1 MLRAFAVSALVVATV
16 VGVGAQP
23 GQSQGQGQRPQQ
35 PARDTPAQP
44 SAPAPSGRISGRVVT
59 ADTGRPVKRA
69 RVFLNAAELPGG
81 GRGMLTDDSGLYEI
95 TDLPAGRYT
104 LNVSKSGFVS
114 LS

>member
-1 MLRAFAVSALVVATV
+1 M
-16 VGVGAQP
+16 
-23 GQSQGQGQRPQQ
+23 
-35 PARDTPAQP
+35 
-44 SAPAPSGRISGRVVT
+44 VT

-69 RVFLNAAELPGG
+69 RVLLNAAELPG

-114 LS
+114 LSYGQRRPARRFNSSTVSS